1 MNAQNI
7 RDYNFTLSAN
17 ATQNLDVPGD
27 YLKVISATG
36 AIRVRTVEGWM
47 KDLLPG
53 QGVKG
58 LNFQRLILEDR
69 SGAAN
74 TGTIAVGIG
83 ADSLVDDRVTG
94 AVEIIDTGKTLTAQG
109 KTFFGARSQVA
120 TPGLFSFVQLW
131 NPPSSGV
138 RIAIITLSAN
148 SDVAG
153 GMSLFMGSVDIN
165 SGDTNKAG
173 SNKLVLAAAPIS
185 FLKGN
190 TDASF
195 TGNAS
200 WSLQTFSNFIV
211 PANAAYTLPFK
222 NPLVLNAGNGLTL
235 RGVGVNNLSQLIVDF
250 EEF

>member
-58 LNFQRLILEDR
+58 LNFQRLIIEDR

-74 TGTIAVGIG
+74 VGTIAVGIG
-83 ADSLVDDRVTG
+83 ADSIVDDRVTG
-94 AVEIIDTGKTLTAQG
+94 AVEIIDTGKTLTANG
-109 KTFFGARSQVA
+109 RTYFGTRSQAA
-120 TPGLFSFVQLW
+120 TAGVFSFVQLW
-131 NPPSSGV
+131 NPVGSGV
-138 RIAIITLSAN
+138 RLSVRRIAIA
-148 SDVAG
+148 SDLAG
-153 GMSLFMGSVDIN
+153 TMPLFIGAV
-165 SGDTNKAG
+165 DTNAADTTKLA
-173 SNKLVLAAAPIS
+173 NKLINGAASTVMAKAS
-185 FLKGN
+185 
-190 TDASF
+190 TDVNA
-195 TGNAS
+195 TGAAG
-200 WSLQTFSNFIV
+200 WSLTGVATFSV
-211 PANAAYTLPFK
+211 VANTLFEIPLRD
-222 NPLVLNAGNGLTL
+222 PLVLNAGSGIVV
-235 RGVGVNNLSQLIVDF
+235 RGPAVNQLAQVFADI

>member
-83 ADSLVDDRVTG
+83 ADSIVDDRITGEVSISDIIRSNCAIYTGGATTIGFTATQMVAAAANTNGLIIRSALIESIPGAGGTANVRIIAAPTAPASLSPAGAAIVIGAQNNVTAGTLAQWSDMNLRRQIPAGWGVWACTSIGAAVATSAG
-94 AVEIIDTGKTLTAQG
+94 AVISAETL
-109 KTFFGARSQVA
+109 
-120 TPGLFSFVQLW
+120 
-131 NPPSSGV
+131 
-138 RIAIITLSAN
+138 
-148 SDVAG
+148 
-153 GMSLFMGSVDIN
+153 
-165 SGDTNKAG
+165 
-173 SNKLVLAAAPIS
+173 
-185 FLKGN
+185 
-190 TDASF
+190 
-195 TGNAS
+195 
-200 WSLQTFSNFIV
+200 
-211 PANAAYTLPFK
+211 
-222 NPLVLNAGNGLTL
+222 
-235 RGVGVNNLSQLIVDF
+235 
-250 EEF
+250 